1 MSDRD
6 LVVGVMLV
14 CLINGIFSPAL
25 LLVLGLAPLWVP
37 TFLASEPGMIAYFSS
52 LIVSTLTLMLSGVP
66 AALFERFAAL
76 VGLPGLIL
84 NPCVLVHALK
94 MIISKSLRCFIL
106 LFSRMYT

>member
-14 CLINGIFSPAL
+14 CLLNGIFSPAL

-66 AALFERFAAL
+66 AALFERFAGDGTRSVTSATIWL
-76 VGLPGLIL
+76 VGALFLSLPAFGRLAGGL
-84 NPCVLVHALK
+84 
-94 MIISKSLRCFIL
+94 
-106 LFSRMYT
+106 